1 MFSSSYSLTGL
12 SYERRAVQ
20 YLPRLMSEC
29 QHSLKYKSDVNKN
42 PFNWWCVGVCR
53 RDVTRNL
60 VQLPT
65 LNTQHGLSTG
75 ASSRQSSWRDIQT
88 INAFIWHLWEMFW
101 EILFFAFGIYAAQT
115 LEFFSLVQLKK
126 VCGAEF
132 SLRCLL
138 LLVCGDDGLSCQV
151 IQQL

>member
-1 MFSSSYSLTGL
+1 MLTRTHLIDGVL
-12 SYERRAVQ
+12 AAWAVG
-20 YLPRLMSEC
+20 R
-29 QHSLKYKSDVNKN
+29 
-42 PFNWWCVGVCR
+42 VGVCR

-75 ASSRQSSWRDIQT
+75 TSSRQSSWRDIQT